1 MAENKLGEFAT
12 PNNDYLRTPIT
23 QPAIAAEDY
32 EIKPHY
38 LSLVQQNQFGG
49 SAVEDAGMHL
59 NTFTEICD
67 MMRIKDVDPDAVKL
81 RLFPF
86 SLRGRAKEWL
96 LSLPKNTISSW
107 VECTSLFMT
116 KFFPPAKTMQLRSNI
131 TGFRQEEREP
141 LALAWERMKEC
152 IRNCPSHGME
162 DWLILHLFY
171 NALNPVSKSMLD
183 TAAGGTF
190 MGKQITEAKQLLD
203 NMQDNHA
210 QWHVERSNTKKV
222 NSVTPEENV
231 ELTTKLD
238 ELILVV
244 KGKETQVRA
253 IPESNIE

>member
-1 MAENKLGEFAT
+1 MAEKKLGEFAT

-81 RLFPF
+81 RLFLF

-96 LSLPKNTISSW
+96 LSLPKNTIASW

-141 LALAWERMKEC
+141 LELAWERMKEC

-162 DWLILHLFY
+162 DWLILHLFI
-171 NALNPVSKSMLD
+171 MLV
-183 TAAGGTF
+183 
-190 MGKQITEAKQLLD
+190 ILCL
-203 NMQDNHA
+203 
-210 QWHVERSNTKKV
+210 S
-222 NSVTPEENV
+222 
-231 ELTTKLD
+231 LC
-238 ELILVV
+238 LILQLEEHLWAS
-244 KGKETQVRA
+244 KLLKPSNCLTICREPCPMACRKIKHQ
-253 IPESNIE
+253 ESELRHTGGEYGTHC